1 MRVTENTLGGTTADL
16 RDGRD
21 RPEAGAGE
29 DSLLGTVDALVGDWL
44 TLPDVADRLGVDISR
59 VRRLL
64 DDRDLVAVRRGR
76 PRVLSIPLVLVE
88 PEVLPALAGTLS
100 VLADAGYGDLE
111 ALRWLFTHDDTLGDS
126 PVGQLRKGHKTEIR
140 RRAQALAF

>member
-1 MRVTENTLGGTTADL
+1 MRVKENTRGSAPDELPVPD
-16 RDGRD
+16 
-21 RPEAGAGE
+21 EAE
-29 DSLLGTVDALVGDWL
+29 DSLLATVDALVGEWL
-44 TLPDVADRLGVDISR
+44 TLPDVADRLDVDISR

-76 PRVLSIPLVLVE
+76 PRVLSVPLAFVE
-88 PEVLPALAGTLS
+88 PDLLPALAGTLS
-100 VLADAGYGDLE
+100 VLADSGYGDLE
-111 ALRWLFTHDDTLGDS
+111 ALRWLFSHDEVLEDT

>member
-1 MRVTENTLGGTTADL
+1 MRVNENTRGSAPADL
-16 RDGRD
+16 RPDAD
-21 RPEAGAGE
+21 IE
-29 DSLLGTVDALVGDWL
+29 SLLGTVDALVGEWL
-44 TLPDVADRLGVDISR
+44 AVPDVADRLGVDISR

-76 PRVLSIPLVLVE
+76 PRVLSVPLAFVE
-88 PEVLPALAGTLS
+88 PDLLPALGGTLS
-100 VLADAGYGDLE
+100 VLADSGYGDLE
-111 ALRWLFTHDDTLGDS
+111 ALRWLFSHDDVLEDT